1 MRDFI
6 LDLKRSIGQLPKKQ
20 AALAKYI
27 LENPEEAKS
36 INLKGICEKCNT
48 TEPVVFAFCRKMQL
62 NSFTELKT
70 NIALS
75 IGAQSVKPNKTKD
88 IEVFDE
94 DLLTLKS
101 NGQILDF
108 LKDHYEVSIKETFD
122 SLSKEAFEN
131 AVNMLSK
138 ANRIVLMGVG
148 TSGNVGYLILQNFIR
163 TGKAVNWVNDPNLFG
178 TYIVTL
184 KKTDVVVI
192 LSQVGNQKDI
202 EYAVAACKE
211 VGVQIIIITSNASP
225 FFSENADALLLT
237 CPAPLKSSVHISI
250 VSNLA
255 MPVLFVVDALS
266 IALLR
271 LGSKDFLQRARVST
285 KLNNLRITNRPK
297 IET

>member
-6 LDLKRSIGQLPKKQ
+6 LDLKRNISQLPKKQ

-75 IGAQSVKPNKTKD
+75 LGAQSVKPGKSKD
-88 IEVFDE
+88 IEIFDE
-94 DLLTLKS
+94 DLLALKN
-101 NGQILDF
+101 NGQILDY
-108 LKDHYEVSIKETFD
+108 LKDHYELSLKETFD
-122 SLSKEAFEN
+122 SLSVEAFEN
-131 AVNMLSK
+131 AVSMLSK
-138 ANRIVLMGVG
+138 ANRIVLLGVG
-148 TSGNVGYLILQNFIR
+148 TSGNVGHLMMQNFVR
-163 TGKAVNWVNDPNLFG
+163 TGKLVNWINDPNLFV
-178 TYIVTL
+178 TYVVSL

-192 LSQVGNQKDI
+192 LTQVGNQKDI
-202 EYAVAACKE
+202 EYAVSVCKE
-211 VGVQIIIITSNASP
+211 VGVQIVIVTSNASP
-225 FFSENADALLLT
+225 FFSENADSLLQT
-237 CPAPLKSSVHISI
+237 CPAPLNSSVHVSI

-255 MPVLFVVDALS
+255 MPILFVVDALS

-271 LGSKDFLQRARVST
+271 LNSKEFLQRARVST
-285 KLNNLRITNRPK
+285 KLNNLRVTNRPK
-297 IET
+297 IDS